1 MLGPVSIAPRTYKQ
15 ARPGPEEPTR
25 RPRDHEPP
33 PAILMWMVGLG
44 SLFRRLA
51 ASGALGHEPKPIPRW
66 EEEREVMRATAKG
79 FKETAFSH
87 VHAKNCT
94 SSVVVMH
101 AS

>member
-1 MLGPVSIAPRTYKQ
+1 
-15 ARPGPEEPTR
+15 
-25 RPRDHEPP
+25 
-33 PAILMWMVGLG
+33 MWMVGLG

-51 ASGALGHEPKPIPRW
+51 AGGALGHEPKPIPRW

>member
-1 MLGPVSIAPRTYKQ
+1 MGARAAAPPTNTTGPALS
-15 ARPGPEEPTR
+15 
-25 RPRDHEPP
+25 RDHEEPPPPPPPPP
-33 PAILMWMVGLG
+33 PALVMWMVGLG

-51 ASGALGHEPKPIPRW
+51 AGGALGHEPKPIPRW